1 MDLPQ
6 RALSDLAGLERK
18 AKAELKAAASPPPSP
33 EQTMGLAFSPG
44 DQVWDLVTGQ
54 KGVHL
59 SATTA
64 HYVVPPAAGGKG

>member
-6 RALSDLAGLERK
+6 RALNDLAGLERK

-33 EQTMGLAFSPG
+33 EQTMGLAFIPG
-44 DQVWDLVTGQ
+44 DQVCDLVTGQ
-54 KGVHL
+54 QGVIIHG
-59 SATTA
+59 SSA

>member
-6 RALSDLAGLERK
+6 RALNELADLERN
-18 AKAELKAAASPPPSP
+18 AKAELKSAASPPPSP

-54 KGVHL
+54 KGEIIRG
-59 SATTA
+59 STA
-64 HYVVPPAAGGKG
+64 HYVVPPPAGGKG